1 MPRKID
7 FGSGLNERNWTNCK
21 AIWPAPARTQ
31 GGCIRTHH
39 GQAQA
44 NLVVTV
50 PKNWTHLPFF
60 ASDVAT
66 IEAHVAADARDILPP
81 AYQRFAALDACAPEK
96 VRVVILGQDPYP
108 TPGHAHGLAFSV
120 EPDVRPLPRSLT
132 NIYKEMVEDLGAAPL
147 NGDLRG
153 WAAQGVLL
161 LNTVL
166 SVPAGEANGHKDLG
180 WQTLAHQVLADVSQ
194 KPTAFVLWGK
204 QAQNLAKHI
213 HPGDHLMIETAH
225 PSPLSARR
233 GFFGS
238 RPFSRI
244 NTWLA
249 DRGEQPID
257 WTLQ

>member
-1 MPRKID
+1 MTPQ
-7 FGSGLNERNWTNCK
+7 NW
-21 AIWPAPARTQ
+21 A
-31 GGCIRTHH
+31 
-39 GQAQA
+39 
-44 NLVVTV
+44 
-50 PKNWTHLPFF
+50 HLPFF
-60 ASDVAT
+60 ATEFSQ
-66 IEAHVAADARDILPP
+66 IEARLAGDHRQILPP
-81 AYQRFAALDACAPEK
+81 AHQRFAALDACAPSQT
-96 VRVVILGQDPYP
+96 RVVIMGQDPYP
-108 TPGHAHGLAFSV
+108 TPGHAHGLSFSV
-120 EPDVRPLPRSLT
+120 EPEVRPLPRSLN
-132 NIYKEMVEDLGAAPL
+132 NIFKEMVDDLGAAPL
-147 NGDLRG
+147 TGDLRG

-180 WQTLAHQVLADVSQ
+180 WQTLAHQVLEEVSK

-204 QAQNLAKHI
+204 QAQNLSKHI

-238 RPFSRI
+238 KPFSRI

-257 WTLQ
+257 WTMQ

>member
-1 MPRKID
+1 MTIP
-7 FGSGLNERNWTNCK
+7 
-21 AIWPAPARTQ
+21 Q
-31 GGCIRTHH
+31 
-39 GQAQA
+39 
-44 NLVVTV
+44 
-50 PKNWTHLPFF
+50 NWTHLSFF
-60 ASDVAT
+60 ASDFAA
-66 IEAHVAADARDILPP
+66 IEAEVAADDREILPP
-81 AYQRFAALDACAPEK
+81 APQRFAALEACPPADT
-96 VRVVILGQDPYP
+96 RVVILGQDPYP

-120 EPDVRPLPRSLT
+120 EPDVRPLPRSLN
-132 NIYKEMVEDLGAAPL
+132 NIYKEMVDDLGAAPI

-153 WAAQGVLL
+153 WASQGVLL

-166 SVPAGEANGHKDLG
+166 SVPAREANGHKTLG
-180 WQTLAHQVLADVSQ
+180 WQTLAHQVLAEVSQ

-204 QAQNLAKHI
+204 QAQSLAKHI